1 MATLVALACRG
12 AAPTPPIPDA
22 TGLPVVSPPAAGFDS
37 TALAQVVAY
46 LRAEVDSGSFPGAVV
61 AVGRP
66 GRLALLAAVGRY
78 AADDTWPV
86 DPATIYDLAS
96 LTKVVG
102 LTTATLLLTAEG
114 RLTMD
119 DPVTRWVPAF
129 RGQNKDRVT
138 IRHLLTHSS
147 GLPAWVPLFRDA
159 PTRDAALTLVDTIAL
174 LRAPGDT
181 FVYSDLGAILL
192 TQVVERAAGMPLD
205 RFLAQRVFEPLGMTA
220 TRYLPPAAWHH
231 RIAPTEVDTAWRKRL
246 LRGEVHDE
254 NAGRLGGVSGH
265 AGLFSNAPDLARFA
279 SWLLEIRA
287 AAPAERAG
295 ANERG
300 GSVTPTPPPAL
311 VREFTTRQGVPPGST
326 RALGWDTPSDSG
338 YSSAGTAMS
347 RRAFGHTG
355 FTGTSIWIDPER
367 DLFVILLTNR
377 VNPTRAN
384 TRIIRVR
391 ARVADLAV
399 AALRP

>member
-22 TGLPVVSPPAAGFDS
+22 TGLPVVSPAAAGFDAP
-37 TALAQVVAY
+37 ALAQVVEY
-46 LRAEVDSGSFPGAVV
+46 LRVEVDSGSFPGAVV

-119 DPVTRWVPAF
+119 DPVRRWVPAF

-147 GLPAWVPLFRDA
+147 GLPAWVRCSG
-159 PTRDAALTLVDTIAL
+159 TRRRGTRRSPWSTRSP

-192 TQVVERAAGMPLD
+192 TQVTSARRECRSTGSS
-205 RFLAQRVFEPLGMTA
+205 RSVFERWG
-220 TRYLPPAAWHH
+220 
-231 RIAPTEVDTAWRKRL
+231 
-246 LRGEVHDE
+246 
-254 NAGRLGGVSGH
+254 
-265 AGLFSNAPDLARFA
+265 
-279 SWLLEIRA
+279 
-287 AAPAERAG
+287 
-295 ANERG
+295 
-300 GSVTPTPPPAL
+300 
-311 VREFTTRQGVPPGST
+311 
-326 RALGWDTPSDSG
+326 
-338 YSSAGTAMS
+338 
-347 RRAFGHTG
+347 
-355 FTGTSIWIDPER
+355 
-367 DLFVILLTNR
+367 
-377 VNPTRAN
+377 
-384 TRIIRVR
+384 
-391 ARVADLAV
+391 
-399 AALRP
+399 